1 MSRKLQD
8 AMGLENSLVLASKEG
23 FMKVMDENFRKF
35 EWETQEGQFP
45 IPIGLRK
52 TGDEDFMV
60 SGAINL
66 VLGVNFKLFSVD
78 KEIGE
83 RYFDGLEYL
92 FGGENIISNKDK
104 DFLRKTRIGAI
115 NTTAK
120 VSIMVKNLTNYKKA
134 IKEIKE
140 YVEWFAE
147 ISVLDEELMIQSI
160 DKRLTFQLNF
170 GIDYDFSKS
179 PNIDSPIVKNIGM
192 IVFGDK
198 IYRNISDPK
207 KIVIKD
213 YQMILAPTKHND
225 SFNENTTNE
234 DVANYK
240 NWLRQ
245 RGLKLHFKTLINLDK
260 GFEQLNYLGKI
271 VYPIFRRMKI
281 IFFVTFA
288 QKQTKL
294 KMGETEL
301 PAAAIPISY
310 KTFDIELAPKDKDN
324 PDDINITFKPSRS
337 LSVTV
342 TSFYNFLRVVNNDD
356 GRNWIRNLYLNNKDN
371 PKLSEYIENSMT
383 LLEKTLCYGL
393 EVKEVDKIEALKKDN
408 ETARP
413 KRRRRKKTA
422 EETPKDA
429 ETKDGVT
436 KIKDDDQGFEI
447 PGDVQG
453 LEPEDKIE
461 DTAMENQTLGDSLAE
476 EEEDAEDIDQ
486 EAVEASDADKA
497 TEAPDTT
504 EEDIDVD
511 KATEA
516 AE

>member
-1 MSRKLQD
+1 MSKKTQD
-8 AMGLENSLVLASKEG
+8 VGKVLENSLMLSTKEG
-23 FMKVMDENFRKF
+23 FIKVMDDTFYKF

-52 TGDEDFMV
+52 AGDEEFMV

-83 RYFDGLEYL
+83 RYFDGLEFL
-92 FGGENIISNKDK
+92 FGAENIISNKDK

-134 IKEIKE
+134 IKDIKE
-140 YVEWFAE
+140 YVEWFAD
-147 ISVLDEELMIQSI
+147 ISIMDQELEIQSL

-179 PNIDSPIVKNIGM
+179 PNLDSPIVKNIGM

-207 KIVIKD
+207 KIVVKD

-225 SFNENTTNE
+225 LFNENSTSE
-234 DVANYK
+234 DIVNYK
-240 NWLRQ
+240 SWLKQ
-245 RGLKLHFKTLINLDK
+245 RGLKLHFKTLINLGE
-260 GFEQLNYLGKI
+260 GFEKLNYLGKI

-281 IFFVTFA
+281 IFFVTFS

-294 KMGETEL
+294 KYGENEI
-301 PAAAIPISY
+301 PVAAIPISY
-310 KTFDIELAPKDKDN
+310 KTFDIELAPKDKNN
-324 PDDINITFKPSRS
+324 PDDDIKITFKPSRS

-393 EVKEVDKIEALKKDN
+393 ESKEVDKIESLKKDDPSK
-408 ETARP
+408 P
-413 KRRRRKKTA
+413 KRRRRRKTTDK
-422 EETPKDA
+422 TPENA

-436 KIKDDDQGFEI
+436 KIKDDDQGFEV
-447 PGDVQG
+447 PGDVVD
-453 LEPEDKIE
+453 ETEDIIE
-461 DTAMENQTLGDSLAE
+461 DTAKENQALAESLAE
-476 EEEDAEDIDQ
+476 EEEDADDIDQ
-486 EAVEASDADKA
+486 EAEVEEKA
-497 TEAPDTT
+497 
-504 EEDIDVD
+504 
-511 KATEA
+511 ATEA